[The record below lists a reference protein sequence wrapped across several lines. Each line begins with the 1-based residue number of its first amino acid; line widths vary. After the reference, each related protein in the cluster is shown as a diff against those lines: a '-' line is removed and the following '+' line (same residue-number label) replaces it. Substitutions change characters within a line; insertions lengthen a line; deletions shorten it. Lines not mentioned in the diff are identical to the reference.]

1 MSPAISPWV
10 LCSTVLVIALVP
22 CARMVFHG
30 TAFDRLVG
38 LEMAT
43 VVMSLAMLTLAEAF
57 GRGAFVD
64 LAVALSLL
72 SFGGGLV
79 FVRTMERWL

>member
-1 MSPAISPWV
+1 MSPWTAASA
-10 LCSTVLVIALVP
+10 VLVLALLP
-22 CARMVFHG
+22 CAAMVFRG

-43 VVMSLAMLTLAEAF
+43 VVLTLALMAVAEAT

-64 LAVALSLL
+64 LAIALALLSL
-72 SFGGGLV
+72 GGGLV